1 MDKRALNF
9 YYYHKTKKE
18 CNGNEQRKLETVKES
33 SPLQR
38 ARLQL
43 TEKWEKLAVDFTGHT
58 EIKQSIIQNLMPFL
72 LLRIW
77 VFNNYKCK
85 IIWGGN
91 EKIEWNIKKR
101 FSET

>member
-43 TEKWEKLAVDFTGHT
+43 TEK
-58 EIKQSIIQNLMPFL
+58 
-72 LLRIW
+72 
-77 VFNNYKCK
+77 
-85 IIWGGN
+85 
-91 EKIEWNIKKR
+91 
-101 FSET
+101 